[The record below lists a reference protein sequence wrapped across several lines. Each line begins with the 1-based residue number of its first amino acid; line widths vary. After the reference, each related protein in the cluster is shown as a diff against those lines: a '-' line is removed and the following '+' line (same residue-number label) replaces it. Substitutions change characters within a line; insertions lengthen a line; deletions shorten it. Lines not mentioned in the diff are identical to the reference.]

1 MKRGVFI
8 TGTDT
13 GVGKTIIAAAIT
25 RALKMRGVSVG
36 VMKPVETGCRMEG
49 EKGLVPVDGAF
60 LQYMAETDTTLSDIT
75 PYRFETPV
83 APLIAS
89 EIEGRVIREEV
100 ILSTFKKIADDQDF
114 MVVEGVGGLMVP
126 VSRHL
131 LVCDLIKLLD
141 LSVIVVAGNTLG
153 VINHTLL
160 TVKAAENEGIRI
172 AGVIINH
179 THSPHGDIAEDT
191 NPGVLEKLLSVPV
204 IGVFPYLEER
214 SKEEMDRVSGY
225 ALSVE
230 TLMARSDVGV

>member
-1 MKRGVFI
+1 
-8 TGTDT
+8 
-13 GVGKTIIAAAIT
+13 VGKTIIAAAIT
-25 RALKMRGVSVG
+25 RELKMRGVNVG
-36 VMKPVETGCRMEG
+36 VMKPVETGCRMQG

-60 LQYMAETDTTLSDIT
+60 LQYMAETDTPLSEIT

-89 EIEGRVIREEV
+89 GIEGRAIRKEV
-100 ILSTFKKIADDQDF
+100 ILNTFDKIAGDHDF

-126 VSRHL
+126 VSRDL
-131 LVCDLIKLLD
+131 LVCDLVKLLD
-141 LSVIVVAGNTLG
+141 LPIVVVARNTLG

-172 AGVIINH
+172 AGVVINH
-179 THSPHGDIAEDT
+179 THSPRGDIAEDT
-191 NPGVLEKLLSVPV
+191 NPGALEKLLSVPV

-214 SKEEMDRVSGY
+214 SKEVLDRVSGY

-230 TLMARSDVGV
+230 TLMA

>member
-13 GVGKTIIAAAIT
+13 GVGKTIISAAIT
-25 RALKMRGVSVG
+25 RALKIRGVNVG

-60 LQYMAETDTTLSDIT
+60 LQYMAETDSPLSDIT

-83 APLIAS
+83 APLVAS
-89 EIEGRVIREEV
+89 ELEGRVIRKEV
-100 ILSTFKKIADDQDF
+100 ILTTYEKIAGNHDF

-126 VSRHL
+126 VSRDL
-131 LVCDLIKLLD
+131 LVSDLVKMLD
-141 LSVIVVAGNTLG
+141 LSIVVVAGNTLG

-172 AGVIINH
+172 AGVVINH
-179 THSPHGDIAEDT
+179 IRSPRGDIAEDT
-191 NPGVLEKLLSVPV
+191 NPRALEKLLTVPV
-204 IGVFPYLEER
+204 IGVFPYLKER
-214 SKEEMDRVSGY
+214 SKEEMDRISEY
-225 ALSVE
+225 ALSVG
-230 TLMARSDVGV
+230 TLMA

>member
-25 RALKMRGVSVG
+25 RALKMRGVNVG
-36 VMKPVETGCRMEG
+36 VMKPVETGCRVEG

-60 LQYMAETDTTLSDIT
+60 LQYMAETDTPLSEIT

-83 APLIAS
+83 APLVAS
-89 EIEGRVIREEV
+89 EIEGRAIRKEV
-100 ILSTFKKIADDQDF
+100 ILTTFEKIARNHDF
-114 MVVEGVGGLMVP
+114 MVVEGVGGLIVP
-126 VSRHL
+126 VSRDL
-131 LVCDLIKLLD
+131 LVSDLVKLLD
-141 LSVIVVAGNTLG
+141 LSIIVVAGNTLG

-160 TVKAAENEGIRI
+160 TVKAAENEGIHV
-172 AGVIINH
+172 AGVVINH
-179 THSPHGDIAEDT
+179 THPPHGDIAEDT
-191 NPGVLEKLLSVPV
+191 NPRALEKLLTVPV

-230 TLMARSDVGV
+230 TLTA

>member
-13 GVGKTIIAAAIT
+13 GVGKTIIAAAVA
-25 RALKMRGVSVG
+25 RALGMRGVNVG
-36 VMKPVETGCRMEG
+36 VMKPVETGCRMDG
-49 EKGLVPVDGAF
+49 EKELVPVDGAF
-60 LQYMAETDTTLSDIT
+60 LKYMAETDTPLSEIT

-83 APLIAS
+83 APLVAS

-100 ILSTFKKIADDQDF
+100 ILSTFEEIAGDHDF

-126 VSRHL
+126 VSRDL

-141 LSVIVVAGNTLG
+141 LPVIVVAGNTLG

-160 TVKAAENEGIRI
+160 TVKAAENEGIRVS
-172 AGVIINH
+172 GVVINH
-179 THSPHGDIAEDT
+179 TYLPHGDIAEDT

-225 ALSVE
+225 ALSVR
-230 TLMARSDVGV
+230 TLMA

>member
-13 GVGKTIIAAAIT
+13 GVGKTIVAAAIT
-25 RALKMRGVSVG
+25 RALKMRGVNVG

-60 LQYMAETDTTLSDIT
+60 LKYMAETDTPLSEIT

-83 APLIAS
+83 APMVAS
-89 EIEGRVIREEV
+89 GIEGRVIRKEV
-100 ILSTFKKIADDQDF
+100 ILSTFEKISGNHDF

-126 VSRHL
+126 VSRDF
-131 LVCDLIKLLD
+131 LVCDLVNLLD

-160 TVKAAENEGIRI
+160 TVKAAENEGIRV
-172 AGVIINH
+172 AGVVINH
-179 THSPHGDIAEDT
+179 TRSPRGDIAEDT
-191 NPGVLEKLLSVPV
+191 NPQVLEKLLSVPV

-230 TLMARSDVGV
+230 ALMA